1 MSDISSKLKFAERL
15 VARGKISRREFV
27 QLALAAGFTVAA
39 ADAMFVKAARAEPK
53 KGGHFK
59 MAHGVGSTTDTLD
72 PATYANQYTMV
83 AIWGSAD
90 NGLTEVDA
98 AGNAVG
104 DLAGTVEPADE
115 AKKWVF
121 KLRRGVTFHNEKTV
135 TSDDVVASYRHHM
148 TDGSKSASKSLL
160 KAIKDIKTDGP
171 ETVIFELDGGNADFP
186 YITSDIPIMP
196 SANGKVDWQS
206 GVRTGAYVIE
216 KFEPGVKTT
225 LKKYPNYYRTDRG
238 HFDSA
243 EVLSIV
249 DVAARTNALTSG
261 EVDYINFLDL
271 KTLPLLQ
278 RNQSIKILEV
288 VGYGH
293 YIFTMNVTVPPF
305 DNVDVRTA
313 LKYSLDREEILK
325 RVFRG
330 HGKVGNDNP
339 IAPSVKFAVDPE
351 PKHVYDPEK
360 AKSYLKKAGFE
371 TLKVDLSASEEA
383 FANCVDTA
391 LLWKEH
397 ATKAGI
403 DLNVIRE
410 PTEGYWNNVWLKKPF
425 CGSYWV
431 GRPTCDWM
439 FTMAYAADLAWN
451 ETFWKNPRFNQL
463 LIQGRSETDESK
475 RARIYAEMQQLVHDD
490 GGLVNPVFN
499 SFVSAHNAKLG
510 HEEVAPNLPDDGARL
525 IERWWFEA

>member
-1 MSDISSKLKFAERL
+1 MSEISSKLKAAERL
-15 VARGKISRREFV
+15 VGLGKISRREFV

-39 ADAMFVKAARAEPK
+39 ADAMFIKAARAEPK

-59 MAHGVGSTTDTLD
+59 VALGQGATSDTLD
-72 PATYANQYTMV
+72 PATYADQYTMV

-104 DLAGTVEPADE
+104 DLADTVETADG

-121 KLRRGVTFHNEKTV
+121 KLRSGVTFHNEKTV

-148 TDGSKSASKSLL
+148 TEDTKSPSKSLL
-160 KAIKDIKTDGP
+160 KAVKDIKTDGP

-196 SANGKVDWQS
+196 SADGKVDWQS
-206 GVRTGAYVIE
+206 GVRTGAYVVE

-243 EVLSIV
+243 EVLSII

-261 EVDYINFLDL
+261 EVHYIDRLDL
-271 KTLPLLQ
+271 KTLHLLK

-293 YIFTMNVTVPPF
+293 YIFVMNVTAPPF

-313 LKYSLDREEILK
+313 LKYSLDREDILK
-325 RVFRG
+325 KVFLG

-371 TLKVDLSASEEA
+371 TLKVDLSASDAA
-383 FANCVDTA
+383 FANCVDA
-391 LLWKEH
+391 AVLWKEH
-397 ATKAGI
+397 AIKAGI

-410 PTEGYWNNVWLKKPF
+410 PNDGYWNNVWLKNPF
-425 CGSYWV
+425 VGSSWV

-439 FTMAYAADLAWN
+439 FTTAYAADAPWN
-451 ETFWKNPRFNQL
+451 DTFWKHPRFNEL
-463 LIQGRSETDESK
+463 LIQGRSETDEVK
-475 RARIYAEMQQLVHDD
+475 RAAIYAEMQQLVHDD
-490 GGLVNPVFN
+490 GGLVNLVFN
-499 SFVSAHNAKLG
+499 SYVSAHDAKLG
-510 HEEVAPNLPDDGARL
+510 HEEVAPNWPNDGARL